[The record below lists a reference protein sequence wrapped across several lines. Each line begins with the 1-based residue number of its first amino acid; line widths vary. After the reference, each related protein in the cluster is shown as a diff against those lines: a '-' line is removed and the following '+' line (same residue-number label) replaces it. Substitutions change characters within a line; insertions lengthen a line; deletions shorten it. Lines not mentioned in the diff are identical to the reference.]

1 MPDGIFCFTL
11 HPSSVNEGADDVQ
24 RKKRAVFLH
33 ECKVLSARVHIIKDP
48 SKKLEDA
55 LEAGWIGSYPIQPD
69 RKRLQLPRV

>member
-55 LEAGWIGSYPIQPD
+55 LEAVDILIRQNH
-69 RKRLQLPRV
+69 QLVEV